1 MADIK
6 ILGAGIAGVSANYH
20 AEKLGYTC
28 EIFEAAGRFGGLVDN
43 FKVGGFRFD
52 KAVHLSFTN
61 NEYVRS
67 IFDNVDYLRHKPQA
81 YNYGD
86 GYWLKHPVQNNLYP
100 LKIDEKILAIESF
113 INRPPIMDDSDYG
126 NWLVSQYGNYIAEK
140 YPQRYTQKYWSVP
153 ANQLSMDW
161 VGNRMYKPSL
171 KEVLTGAMTDET
183 PNTYYAKEM
192 RYPRIGG
199 YRTFIENI
207 ASVCNIQFNKR
218 AIRIDAKR
226 KLIEFIDGSQTYYEH
241 LISTIPL
248 PELIKII
255 DDVPSNIKNA
265 ANDLWATSIELVSIG
280 FNRPDIAK
288 YLWFYIYDEDIAAAR
303 AYSPNLKSPDNVP
316 ENCSSLQFEIYHS
329 QYKPLKMLKD
339 ELIEHIVSSLSKM
352 KIADKVDIKVI
363 DCRNLPYGNVV
374 FDKGMTAKRSI
385 VRSYLGK
392 IGIETA
398 GRFGEWDYLWS
409 DQSLLSGKKAIER
422 I

>member
-28 EIFEAAGRFGGLVDN
+28 EIFEADDRFGGLVDN
-43 FKVGGFRFD
+43 FKVGDFRFD

-113 INRPPIMDDSDYG
+113 INRPPMMDDSDYG

-153 ANQLSMDW
+153 AKQLSMDW
-161 VGNRMYKPSL
+161 VGNRMYQPSL

-199 YRTFIENI
+199 YRTFIEKI
-207 ASVCNIQFNKR
+207 ASGCNIQLNKR

-255 DDVPSNIKNA
+255 NDVPSNIKNA
-265 ANDLWATSIELVSIG
+265 ANDLWATSIELVSVG

-329 QYKPLKMLKD
+329 KYKPLQMSTDMLMD
-339 ELIEHIVSSLSKM
+339 HIVEDMVKM
-352 KIADKVDIKVI
+352 KIAGKADIKVM
-363 DCRNLPYGNVV
+363 DCRSLSYGNVV
-374 FDKGMTAKRSI
+374 FDKGMLKKRSQ
-385 VRSYLGK
+385 VRDYLVQ
-392 IGIETA
+392 IGIKTA

-409 DQSLLSGKKAIER
+409 DQSLLSGKNAIER